1 MDSTAILP
9 PKLELLLVS
18 DASSCPEIAAPGGEY
33 RVAKLAEEAA
43 EVSAGGREAR
53 VRSRNA
59 QNVSR
64 HFNPPVPNAI
74 PNSDI
79 E

>member
-43 EVSAGGREAR
+43 EVSAGGREAGKGSKSKR
-53 VRSRNA
+53 PKCKPPFQSTST
-59 QNVSR
+59 QR
-64 HFNPPVPNAI
+64 HPQL
-74 PNSDI
+74 
-79 E
+79 